1 MHQSNQEIFKQT
13 KIKKDYKKRF
23 LKLDSTP
30 HSSLFL
36 TAVQHV
42 DLLPPLTHP
51 QPPRTPLPNS
61 CRCEMRTENN
71 TVGGTR
77 RGLKNGGA
85 KKTSAKL
92 LLNSCMLALGL
103 RRVGE
108 GCRARLPQG
117 FLKNTR
123 PDSAFLSAGSAC
135 CSFSCHFF
143 PSLFL

>member
-1 MHQSNQEIFKQT
+1 ME
-13 KIKKDYKKRF
+13 
-23 LKLDSTP
+23 
-30 HSSLFL
+30 
-36 TAVQHV
+36 
-42 DLLPPLTHP
+42 
-51 QPPRTPLPNS
+51 
-61 CRCEMRTENN
+61 
-71 TVGGTR
+71 
-77 RGLKNGGA
+77 GL

-143 PSLFL
+143 PSLFYGELFILITSGVNH